1 MLKILTSIFIFMC
14 TLSYPRALSFNGLY
28 NDMSATA
35 TQTENLLN
43 YAINQDSDF
52 LEKDFVIFRDSQNS
66 YYIVW
71 GDLAYSNNSVT
82 GGEIDYIRYYRPD
95 GQTVF
100 TYLVGNDTSFTL
112 SNINYLV
119 TSNIDG
125 LGISSPTFN
134 TMHYEYK
141 SMMLSIFITSC
152 LSGIFILKLT
162 RKE

>member
-1 MLKILTSIFIFMC
+1 MSI
-14 TLSYPRALSFNGLY
+14 NGLY

-43 YAINQDSDF
+43 YAINQDSNF
-52 LEKDFVIFRDSQNS
+52 LEKDYVIFRDSQNS

-71 GDLAYSNNSVT
+71 GDLLYSSSSVT
-82 GGEIDYIRYYRPD
+82 GTDVLFIRYYRPD
-95 GQTVF
+95 GTTN
-100 TYLVGNDTSFTL
+100 TYTYQVGSDNSFTL

-125 LGISSPTFN
+125 LGISSPTYN
-134 TMHYEYK
+134 TYHYEHK
-141 SMMLSIFITSC
+141 SMILSIFMTAC